1 MTSDEGEWLLRDV
14 EAILFD
20 FEGTLVDFQW
30 KISDAVEEAL
40 QVLED
45 MGFAKDRIRSRKYST
60 LLPEALKLAPELGLK
75 ADHVREQI
83 FMVYDRYD
91 EDALTR
97 WTLRPLAKDFI
108 RTITEK
114 GIRTGLVSNIG
125 IKTLLRALAKLGLE
139 RCFEVVLSRND
150 VMNLK
155 PSPDGIRLALERM
168 GAKRENT
175 IFVGDSLDDIH
186 GAKNAGLRVLIISEG
201 ENHRDEILAAKP
213 DYVIRSYD
221 ELLR

>member
-1 MTSDEGEWLLRDV
+1 
-14 EAILFD
+14 
-20 FEGTLVDFQW
+20 
-30 KISDAVEEAL
+30 
-40 QVLED
+40 
-45 MGFAKDRIRSRKYST
+45 MGFAKDRTRSRKYST
-60 LLPEALKLAPELGLK
+60 LLPEALKMASELGLK

-91 EDALTR
+91 ADALTR
-97 WTLRPLAKDFI
+97 WTLRPLAKDFLH
-108 RTITEK
+108 TITEK

-125 IKTLLRALAKLGLE
+125 NKTLFRALAKLGLE
-139 RCFEVVLSRND
+139 RFFEVALSRNE
-150 VMNLK
+150 VLNLK

-168 GAKRENT
+168 GVKKENT

-186 GAKNAGLRVLIISEG
+186 GARNAGIQVIIISEG
-201 ENHRDEILAAKP
+201 ENLRDEILAAKP